1 LVGLNDDQ
9 FDKLDAEKLTGYFNE
24 HFDPQI
30 EWNRHLHELG
40 GRVFGL
46 LYIYESHNKPV
57 LCRKGTDDGKSLKE
71 GEIYHRYSGRTQ
83 TIRYSELKELIEE
96 RRMREQLLWLDHLKE
111 IARVGVQDAGI
122 FDLRSGKI
130 TGSGGSFLIDESL
143 LSQAAFIREGEFS
156 ETKGRPVFKIVGK
169 GSKRLRPACD

>member
-1 LVGLNDDQ
+1 
-9 FDKLDAEKLTGYFNE
+9 
-24 HFDPQI
+24 
-30 EWNRHLHELG
+30 
-40 GRVFGL
+40 
-46 LYIYESHNKPV
+46 
-57 LCRKGTDDGKSLKE
+57 
-71 GEIYHRYSGRTQ
+71 
-83 TIRYSELKELIEE
+83 
-96 RRMREQLLWLDHLKE
+96 MREQLLWLDHLKE